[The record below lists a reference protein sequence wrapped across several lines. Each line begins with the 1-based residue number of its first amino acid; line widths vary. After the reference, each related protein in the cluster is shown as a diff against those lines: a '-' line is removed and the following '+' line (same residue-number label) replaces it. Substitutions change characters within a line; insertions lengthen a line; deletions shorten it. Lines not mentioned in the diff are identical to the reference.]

1 MLRALFGYA
10 LGRQDGLVVLLIEGE
25 QDSHPVGTAVEDS
38 DGEQLGHCEVGI
50 MLRALVG
57 NALGVDVGA
66 VLGALVGN
74 VLGQQDGLV
83 FRLAEGEQDGR
94 SVGTAR
100 RTTM

>member
-1 MLRALFGYA
+1 
-10 LGRQDGLVVLLIEGE
+10 
-25 QDSHPVGTAVEDS
+25 
-38 DGEQLGHCEVGI
+38 

-66 VLGALVGN
+66 ELGALVGN
-74 VLGQQDGLV
+74 VLGRQDGLV

-100 RTTM
+100 RAAGTLRCRHHAGSTGRQRA